1 MPWLITNY
9 IDAIFTKNTFN
20 GRSSRSEYWGF
31 TIMNWLIS
39 AVIWINTGGKKVIF
53 PRSEVMVYDKGYLIL
68 FIAMFI
74 FAIFLWFAQWTIQVR
89 RLHDTG
95 KSGWRILIEI
105 IPLFGAILMFLWLTE
120 KGDEGENQY
129 GEIPK

>member
-20 GRSSRSEYWGF
+20 GRAS
-31 TIMNWLIS
+31 
-39 AVIWINTGGKKVIF
+39 
-53 PRSEVMVYDKGYLIL
+53 RSEVMVYDKGYLIL
-68 FIAMFI
+68 FIALFI